1 MATQLNDLKVKIT
14 LDNSGFNKSVS
25 EVQSSMSKISSTI
38 KTVGTVITGA
48 FAVKAVINFGKDCL
62 NAASDAE
69 EMRNKFDVVFKDS
82 AKDVESWA
90 SSLGNSIGR
99 SKYEIMGA
107 TSNIADLA
115 QGMGVNA
122 DTATDLAQK
131 YTSLAYDL
139 ASFNNV
145 SDERAINALTS
156 ALTGETEACKALGI
170 NLTENVM
177 NQSAY
182 MTSIGKTVDQLSL
195 AEKAEAYYQ
204 VALEQSQNALGDAER
219 SSMSYENQ
227 QKRLAGVSNELRVAI
242 GENLLPVFTPLVSAA
257 ASLVEHFTGMITAFG
272 QARDEGQSM
281 GDAFLTAIGPALD
294 TLGISTEQA
303 KLAWS
308 LFTQSFQLCYDTF
321 IAPVVELFKTIIQ
334 DLAVFFSENMTT
346 IMSIFGTVGETLGS
360 IYTSFIAPMWN
371 AFMEIV
377 GTVWTII
384 NNNLTNIMNCVDVVF
399 KAIQGFWESILKPV
413 WDKVVEYV
421 NKVWGVFEQYM
432 PEIQRVVDEVFGM
445 INTAWETAL
454 KPAFEAI
461 GDFLQNILFPIFDTV
476 FNNLILPVVET
487 VFDTIISLWDN
498 SLKPMFQGIVDF
510 IGGVFTGDWSRV
522 WDGVVGIFD
531 GIFGGIVAI
540 AKAPINLVIGFV
552 NKLIGALNTIQI
564 PDWVPLIGGKGINLP
579 TIPKLWKGSNFT
591 LGGPTLVGEQGPELV
606 NMPRGASVLP
616 AHKTRSVLKRA
627 AQGATPT
634 RQSANIYVELDGR
647 TIAKATGQELVD
659 IIRLKTGLTL

>member
-1 MATQLNDLKVKIT
+1 MAQLQDLKVKIN
-14 LDNSGFNKSVS
+14 LDTNQFQKEINNIGK
-25 EVQSSMSKISSTI
+25 QTSSLGSTI
-38 KTVGTVITGA
+38 KKVGGVIAGA
-48 FAVKAVINFGKDCL
+48 FATKAVIGFGKDCL

-82 AKDVESWA
+82 SKDVESWA
-90 SSLGNSIGR
+90 TSLGSSIGR

-182 MTSIGKTVDQLSL
+182 MTSIGKTMDQLTL

-227 QKRLAGVSNELRVAI
+227 QKRLAGATNELQVAI
-242 GENLLPVFTPLVSAA
+242 GEYLLPIFTPLVNMA
-257 ASLVEHFTGMITAFG
+257 ASLVEHFTSMISAFG

-303 KLAWS
+303 QAAWD
-308 LFTQSFQLCYDTF
+308 LFTQNFQLGYDTF
-321 IAPVVELFKTIIQ
+321 IAPVVELFKTIIE
-334 DLAVFFSENMTT
+334 DLATFFTENMDT

-360 IYTSFIAPMWN
+360 IYDSVIVPVWN

-377 GTVWTII
+377 ETVWNIV
-384 NNNLTNIMNCVDVVF
+384 NDNLTNIMNYVDNVF
-399 KAIQGFWESILKPV
+399 KNIKSFWDNILKPV
-413 WDKVVEYV
+413 WEKVMEYV
-421 NKVWGVFEQYM
+421 GKVWEVFKEYM

-445 INTAWETAL
+445 INYFWETAL
-454 KPAFEAI
+454 RPALEAI
-461 GDFLQNILFPIFDTV
+461 GSFLENVLFPAFDTV
-476 FNNLILPVVET
+476 FNYLILPVVET
-487 VFDTIISLWDN
+487 VFDLIIGLWDN

-510 IGGVFTGDWSRV
+510 IGGIFTGDWERV

-531 GIFGGIVAI
+531 GIFGGIVEI

-552 NKLIGALNTIQI
+552 NKLIEALNTIQI

-591 LGGPTLVGEQGPELV
+591 LEGPTLVGEQGPELV
-606 NMPRGASVLP
+606 NMPRGASVMP
-616 AHKTRSVLKRA
+616 AHKTRSVLEGVGRTEVV
-627 AQGATPT
+627 G
-634 RQSANIYVELDGR
+634 RQTANIYVELDGR
-647 TIAKATGQELVD
+647 TLTKVVGANLVD
-659 IIRLKTGLTL
+659 TVRLKTGLSL